1 MLAGAGWL
9 GLRPKRDSRTYRIG
23 YQQSPPRQFVDAQGQ
38 PYGEMI
44 DVIRE
49 AARRGN
55 VKLRWVQMPE
65 GPDRAFAAGKV
76 DLWPIANRLPERSR
90 LHFSTPIAMWAYWLI
105 ATPQS
110 SIVDLNAANGRPVG
124 SMGGLL
130 QRIARKYLPKSEI
143 KVYATIPELLRA
155 VCNGEVFAALGA
167 DNMWLNSPLQKPQ
180 GCELRL
186 WRIPCSGMSAG
197 IAAAPDDSGAARVAD
212 TMRREI
218 GAMVEDGTFS
228 SISLKWSGSPTNEA
242 MLIESITAA
251 DRQSR
256 TRGVWLAIVGG
267 AVVLLLSMAVW
278 LRFAVY
284 AARAASRAK
293 TEFLAN
299 MSHEIRTPMNGVIG
313 MTGLLLE
320 TDLTPEQR
328 DFVETVRVSGDAL
341 LAVID
346 DILDFSKIEAGKLTI
361 ESLPFDLRIVLEDVA
376 AVLAPKAEEKKL
388 DLALHYPPDLPRY
401 FRGDS
406 SRIRQV
412 VTNLVNNAVKFTA
425 LGQVLIDVQCEFESA
440 PSARMRISVRDTG
453 CGIAPEKLGLLFQK
467 FSQADSSTTRKYGG
481 TGLGLAISKQLA
493 ELMEGSVG
501 VRSHLGEGS
510 TFWFSLPLGLDA
522 STHPESGAAARLRD
536 LRVLIVDDNEASRS
550 ALHEQLA
557 SWGMRSGIRAS
568 GDEVLGALRDASVCG
583 DPYGFVLLDYQMAG
597 MGGAEVAEAVKAD
610 PDIRD
615 TAVVLLVSA
624 SQWCELKC
632 KQGGRVDACLVKPV
646 RQAQLLNAL
655 TASRSGC
662 LTIAEQG
669 TSTIANL
676 AGHIDPNPAAEFP
689 WQGLRV
695 LVAEDNPVNRKVAV
709 LILGRL
715 GILPDLASNGRQA
728 VEMFETAPYDV
739 VFMDC
744 QMPEL
749 DGYAACRE
757 IRNRELPGQRAP
769 IVAMT
774 ADAMEG
780 SRELCIAAGMDD
792 YISKPVKPGDLRGA
806 LQKWMPSRQILE
818 RGLK

>member
-1 MLAGAGWL
+1 
-9 GLRPKRDSRTYRIG
+9 
-23 YQQSPPRQFVDAQGQ
+23 
-38 PYGEMI
+38 
-44 DVIRE
+44 
-49 AARRGN
+49 
-55 VKLRWVQMPE
+55 
-65 GPDRAFAAGKV
+65 
-76 DLWPIANRLPERSR
+76 
-90 LHFSTPIAMWAYWLI
+90 
-105 ATPQS
+105 
-110 SIVDLNAANGRPVG
+110 
-124 SMGGLL
+124 
-130 QRIARKYLPKSEI
+130 
-143 KVYATIPELLRA
+143 
-155 VCNGEVFAALGA
+155 
-167 DNMWLNSPLQKPQ
+167 
-180 GCELRL
+180 
-186 WRIPCSGMSAG
+186 
-197 IAAAPDDSGAARVAD
+197 
-212 TMRREI
+212 
-218 GAMVEDGTFS
+218 
-228 SISLKWSGSPTNEA
+228 
-242 MLIESITAA
+242 
-251 DRQSR
+251 
-256 TRGVWLAIVGG
+256 
-267 AVVLLLSMAVW
+267 
-278 LRFAVY
+278 
-284 AARAASRAK
+284 
-293 TEFLAN
+293 
-299 MSHEIRTPMNGVIG
+299 
-313 MTGLLLE
+313 
-320 TDLTPEQR
+320 
-328 DFVETVRVSGDAL
+328 
-341 LAVID
+341 
-346 DILDFSKIEAGKLTI
+346 
-361 ESLPFDLRIVLEDVA
+361 
-376 AVLAPKAEEKKL
+376 
-388 DLALHYPPDLPRY
+388 
-401 FRGDS
+401 
-406 SRIRQV
+406 
-412 VTNLVNNAVKFTA
+412 
-425 LGQVLIDVQCEFESA
+425 
-440 PSARMRISVRDTG
+440 
-453 CGIAPEKLGLLFQK
+453 
-467 FSQADSSTTRKYGG
+467 
-481 TGLGLAISKQLA
+481 
-493 ELMEGSVG
+493 
-501 VRSHLGEGS
+501 
-510 TFWFSLPLGLDA
+510 LPLGLDA